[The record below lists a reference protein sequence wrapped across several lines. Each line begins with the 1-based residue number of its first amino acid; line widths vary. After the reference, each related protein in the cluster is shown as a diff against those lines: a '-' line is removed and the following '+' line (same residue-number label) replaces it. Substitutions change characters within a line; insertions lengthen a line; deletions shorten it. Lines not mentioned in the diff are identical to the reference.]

1 MQTNLSH
8 FPTELAILD
17 LPGMILLPR
26 GHLPIHLTE
35 EKYKILIED
44 ALKAERYVGVV
55 QTDSRAEG
63 EKLFRS
69 GCLGKITTFSEG
81 DEGDYFVILSGL
93 CRFNLLAPQET
104 LKPYFVHSV
113 SYETFLFDVY
123 EEKENDID
131 REKLLNLVK
140 AYFSSSDLT
149 ANWDEIKMASNER
162 LISSLTLL
170 CPFDPQEKQALLESP
185 TLTER
190 TQMMTAL
197 LEIAF
202 LRNTQTSWFKH

>member
-35 EKYKILIED
+35 DKYKILIED
-44 ALKAERYVGVV
+44 ALKSERYVGVV

-69 GCLGKITTFSEG
+69 GCLGKITTFLEG
-81 DEGDYFVILSGL
+81 DEGDYFVILSGV

-104 LKPYFVHSV
+104 SKPYFIHSV
-113 SYETFLFDVY
+113 SYETFSFDVY

-202 LRNTQTSWFKH
+202 LRNSQTSWFKH